1 MTNKDMRRSIET
13 LLVHDERH
21 SKGAVAPPIYQTSLF
36 TFDSY
41 QAMVDRFRGETD
53 HAVYSRIDNPTVS
66 VLLEK
71 ICLLEGGEKA
81 LAFSS
86 GIAAISNAILG
97 LVKTGDRVV
106 CVKHCYPD
114 TYRLLQV
121 ICARFGVTTEFVDG
135 TDLLAIE
142 NALPGAKLLFLESPT
157 TLLFEEQDLTSIAA
171 LAKAADVTT
180 IIDNS
185 WATPIFQQ
193 PLKSGIDLV
202 VHSASKY
209 ISGHSDT
216 VAGLL
221 VGNGALIDKL
231 INETTPYLGA
241 KLSASEAALLLRGL
255 RTLPLRLQ
263 RHQESALII
272 AKRISDHPTV
282 TAVHHPGLSPA
293 PCSLLSGYGGLFSFE
308 VDNSINI
315 PAFCNSL
322 GLFRLGVS
330 WGGYESLIM
339 PAEVSINQ
347 AGSPCAAIDFGVP
360 TRLIRLFVGLE
371 DPEDLW
377 QDLHAALASAL
388 STENSNA

>member
-1 MTNKDMRRSIET
+1 MANKDTRLSVDT
-13 LLVHDERH
+13 LLVHDQRH

-41 QAMVDRFRGETD
+41 QAMVDRFRGDTEQ
-53 HAVYSRIDNPTVS
+53 AVYSRIDNPTVS

-71 ICLLEGGEKA
+71 MCQLEGGEKA

-97 LVKTGDRVV
+97 LVKAGDRIV
-106 CVKHCYPD
+106 CVRHCYPD
-114 TYRLLQV
+114 TYRLLQL
-121 ICARFGVTTEFVDG
+121 ICARFGVTTQFVDG
-135 TDLLAIE
+135 TDLKEIE
-142 NALPGAKLLFLESPT
+142 HALPGAKLLYLESPT
-157 TLLFEEQDLTSIAA
+157 TQLFEEQDLNRIAT
-171 LAKAADVTT
+171 LARAADVITV
-180 IIDNS
+180 IDNS
-185 WATPIFQQ
+185 WATPIFQK
-193 PLKSGIDLV
+193 PIDSGIDLV

-221 VGNGALIDKL
+221 VGTGALIDKL
-231 INETTPYLGA
+231 TSETTPYLGA
-241 KLSASEAALLLRGL
+241 KLSAQEAALLLRGL

-263 RHQESALII
+263 RHQTSALVI
-272 AKRISDHPTV
+272 AKRLREHPAV

-293 PCSLLSGYGGLFSFE
+293 PCSALTGYGGLFSFE
-308 VDNSINI
+308 ADDSIDI
-315 PAFCNSL
+315 PTFCNSL

-347 AGSPCAAIDFGVP
+347 AGAPSAAIDFGVP
-360 TRLIRLFVGLE
+360 ARLIRLFVGLE

-377 QDLHAALASAL
+377 RDLDTALALAIPAE
-388 STENSNA
+388 TDNA